1 MHYILSKLFCI
12 GFDNLN
18 RNQNISGT
26 ACLSD
31 LCLYAKRTGGH
42 PITAHVKHRTV
53 ALIGTEI

>member
-1 MHYILSKLFCI
+1 MCMMNLLQTT
-12 GFDNLN
+12 GFDNRN

-42 PITAHVKHRTV
+42 QLTAHIKYRTV
-53 ALIGTEI
+53 ALIRMEI

>member
-1 MHYILSKLFCI
+1 MCKMNVLQTIE
-12 GFDNLN
+12 FDNRN

-42 PITAHVKHRTV
+42 PITAHIKHRTV
-53 ALIGTEI
+53 ALIRTEI